1 MFQDSVPSLTDL
13 EQLLFDIK
21 VSRCKKTMLPH
32 FLFDVAAWVEWRN
45 IGEKHSNT
53 GKGMERNSQL
63 RNNLGDSKE
72 SVLLQRRI

>member
-21 VSRCKKTMLPH
+21 VSRCKKTVLPH

-53 GKGMERNSQL
+53 GKAWRGILQL
-63 RNNLGDSKE
+63 RNNLVDNKE
-72 SVLLQRRI
+72 PVLLQRRI